1 MLSIVHVIVI
11 VLCLGSS
18 IAELCLPDDNV
29 YYHRQ
34 LETCEKCDSCLR
46 GAGKDTVNVNKKI
59 KWDENHGALTCTPC
73 VPCWNGYY
81 NNRRTFHCQPC
92 KNCSQENRY
101 ELLSCTK
108 RRDAVCGDVIITEV
122 PVTYSTREST
132 PSDPS
137 YLVAWVVGAVGS
149 VVVVLAIIVCLLLLQ
164 KKLKQSEK
172 NFAMNNHSGSAQKVP
187 LVVLDNKYSTL
198 WYRVPLVVL
207 DNKSNSSGQKWFERN
222 GSFSSN
228 RERTNTLSTTADN
241 SRNSVCDC
249 ETTPKVIVASVD
261 DTNEHQNRETTVHLN
276 HGETLFHQQHAETK
290 VKKNNLICCAATFD
304 PSIEDAS
311 KSSYIC
317 DSVDSSSETLLKE
330 RSSNNKNTALSKI
343 KSPDVK
349 ISDCGPLNNFFHLKN
364 SIVNYPYISKCES
377 NSTTV

>member
-1 MLSIVHVIVI
+1 MPNHCGIMSHTGDEEDNIVHVVVI
-11 VLCLGSS
+11 ILCLGIS

-29 YYHRQ
+29 YYHKQ

-59 KWDENHGALTCTPC
+59 RWDENHGALTCTPC
-73 VPCWNGYY
+73 VLCLNGYY
-81 NNRRTFHCQPC
+81 NNRRAFHCQPC

-122 PVTYSTREST
+122 PVTYSTRESI
-132 PSDPS
+132 PSEPS

-149 VVVVLAIIVCLLLLQ
+149 VVVVFAIIVCLLFLQ

-172 NFAMNNHSGSAQKVP
+172 NFAMNNHSESAQK
-187 LVVLDNKYSTL
+187 
-198 WYRVPLVVL
+198 VPLVVL

-228 RERTNTLSTTADN
+228 RERTNTLSTTVDN

-249 ETTPKVIVASVD
+249 ETTPKVIVTSVN
-261 DTNEHQNRETTVHLN
+261 DTNVHQDRETTVHLN
-276 HGETLFHQQHAETK
+276 HGETLFHQQHAETT
-290 VKKNNLICCAATFD
+290 VKKNNIICCATTFD
-304 PSIEDAS
+304 PSIEDVS

-317 DSVDSSSETLLKE
+317 DSLDSSSETLLKE
-330 RSSNNKNTALSKI
+330 RSSNHKNTALSKI
-343 KSPDVK
+343 ESHDVK
-349 ISDCGPLNNFFHLKN
+349 ISDCRPLNNFSHLKN
-364 SIVNYPYISKCES
+364 SNVNYSYISKCES

>member
-1 MLSIVHVIVI
+1 MLSIVHVIGI
-11 VLCLGSS
+11 VLCLGPS

-34 LETCEKCDSCLR
+34 LGTCEKCDSCLR
-46 GAGKDTVNVNKKI
+46 GAEKDTVSVNKKI
-59 KWDENHGALTCTPC
+59 RWDENHGALTCTPC
-73 VPCWNGYY
+73 VPCSNGYY
-81 NNRRTFHCQPC
+81 NNRRAFHCQPC

-108 RRDAVCGDVIITEV
+108 RRDAVCGDFIITEV
-122 PVTYSTREST
+122 PVTYSTRESI
-132 PSDPS
+132 PSEPS

-164 KKLKQSEK
+164 KKLKLSEK
-172 NFAMNNHSGSAQKVP
+172 NFAMDNYSESAQ
-187 LVVLDNKYSTL
+187 N
-198 WYRVPLVVL
+198 
-207 DNKSNSSGQKWFERN
+207 GQKWFERN

-228 RERTNTLSTTADN
+228 RERINTLSTTADN

-249 ETTPKVIVASVD
+249 EKTPKVIVASVD

-276 HGETLFHQQHAETK
+276 HGEVLFHQQHTETK

-304 PSIEDAS
+304 PSIEDVS

-343 KSPDVK
+343 ESRDVK
-349 ISDCGPLNNFFHLKN
+349 ISDCRPLNNFFHLKN
-364 SIVNYPYISKCES
+364 NNVNYPYISKCES
-377 NSTTV
+377 NYTTV